1 MDLSTLDT
9 ADLANQGAALELRGP
24 DGSPL
29 LQDDGKPITITLLG
43 ADSDALTLIST
54 RQTNRYL
61 KGQGQM
67 RVTAELARSN
77 ELEYLAKA
85 TVAWDGIKIDG
96 TVPDCTEAEARALY
110 TRFPWI
116 TAQAR
121 AFVEDRA
128 NFLKA
133 SPTA

>member
-9 ADLANQGAALELRGP
+9 ADVANQGAQLELRGP
-24 DGSPL
+24 DGAPL
-29 LQDDGKPITITLLG
+29 LQDGGKPITITLLG

-61 KGQGQM
+61 KNHGQM
-67 RVTAELARSN
+67 RVTAELARAN
-77 ELEYLAKA
+77 ELEYLARA

-96 TVPDCTEAEARALY
+96 KTPDCTEAEARALY
-110 TRFPWI
+110 ARFPWI

-121 AFVEDRA
+121 AFIEDRA
-128 NFLKA
+128 NFMKA
-133 SPTA
+133 SPSA

>member
-24 DGSPL
+24 DGAPL
-29 LQDDGKPITITLLG
+29 LQDGGEPITITLLG

-61 KGQGQM
+61 KNQGQM
-67 RVTAELARSN
+67 RVTAELARAN

-85 TVAWDGIKIDG
+85 TVAWDGIKVDG
-96 TVPDCTEAEARALY
+96 KTPDCTEAEARALY

-121 AFVEDRA
+121 AFIDDRA
-128 NFLKA
+128 NFMKA

>member
-9 ADLANQGAALELRGP
+9 ADLANQGAPLELRGP

-43 ADSDALTLIST
+43 ADSDALTVIAT

-61 KGQGQM
+61 KNQGQM
-67 RVTAELARSN
+67 RVTAELARAN
-77 ELEYLAKA
+77 ELEYLARA
-85 TVAWDGIKIDG
+85 TVAWDGIKIAG
-96 TVPDCTEAEARALY
+96 EAPDCTEAEARALY

-121 AFVEDRA
+121 AFIDDRA
-128 NFLKA
+128 NFMKA
-133 SPTA
+133 SPKA